1 MKNKKKK
8 QTHKPDKGLAK
19 VRANYVGGKATKTGS
34 RVSVKK
40 TSPLSVKSKRKI
52 LAVKLGNKVATVQ
65 ANVITVATAD
75 PIPKEKKKHY
85 VNNKDLLTAILQY
98 KKDSREAKRNKL
110 PPTRM
115 PEYVG
120 QCLMLIAENLSHK
133 PNFSNYPCRDEM
145 IGDAIEN
152 CCMYFD
158 NFDPK
163 KSKNPFAYFTQI
175 IYYAFLRR
183 IHREKKQLYTKYKLT
198 EQLGVLGEGEVDDEE
213 NQQPQFQ
220 MYDNLAEFIEN
231 YENSQHPKK
240 RRPKGLEPFM
250 EQDGINPLDP
260 NQLESDL

>member
-1 MKNKKKK
+1 MKSKKKHQK
-8 QTHKPDKGLAK
+8 QTPK
-19 VRANYVGGKATKTGS
+19 KATKPAS
-34 RVSVKK
+34 RVPVKK
-40 TSPLSVKSKRKI
+40 TSPVPVKVIKAAAK
-52 LAVKLGNKVATVQ
+52 KEQVA
-65 ANVITVATAD
+65 ANVAVAVNA
-75 PIPKEKKKHY
+75 PPVPEKKKHY

-98 KKDSREAKRNKL
+98 KKDAKQAKREKL

-133 PNFSNYPCRDEM
+133 PNFSNYTFREEM

-183 IHREKKQLYTKYKLT
+183 IHREKKQLYTKYKIT
-198 EQLGVLGEGEVDDEE
+198 EQMGVLGEGETDDEG
-213 NQQPQFQ
+213 NPQPQFE
-220 MYDNLAEFIEN
+220 MYDNLSEFIEN
-231 YENSQHPKK
+231 YENAKSPKK
-240 RRPKGLEPFM
+240 KKPRGLEVFM
-250 EQDGINPLDP
+250 EKDGVNPLDP
-260 NQLESDL
+260 NNLEETL

>member
-8 QTHKPDKGLAK
+8 VQKPTPKK
-19 VRANYVGGKATKTGS
+19 VVKKPVPKKVLKAT
-34 RVSVKK
+34 VKK
-40 TSPLSVKSKRKI
+40 
-52 LAVKLGNKVATVQ
+52 AQVQ
-65 ANVITVATAD
+65 ANVAVVLKQETTV
-75 PIPKEKKKHY
+75 PEKKKHY

-98 KKDSREAKRNKL
+98 KKDVRTNKREKL
-110 PPTRM
+110 PPPRM

-120 QCLMLIAENLSHK
+120 KCLMMIAENLSHK
-133 PNFSNYPCRDEM
+133 INFSNYTFREEM

-198 EQLGVLGEGEVDDEE
+198 EQMGVLGEGETDDEG
-213 NQQPQFQ
+213 NPQPQFE
-220 MYDNLAEFIEN
+220 MYDNLSEFIEN
-231 YENSQHPKK
+231 YETARAPKK
-240 RRPKGLEPFM
+240 KKPKGLEPFM
-250 EQDGINPLDP
+250 EKDGINPLDP
-260 NQLESDL
+260 NNLESDL